1 MLRLFTILSLT
12 LGLLTPTV
20 AENISEEEGRQAVE
34 GIIQS
39 YVKAMQKHDADGL
52 AALYTKDALIVRPAG
67 PISGIAEITHFYQ
80 DVVKI
85 VIDLAVD
92 IETVKVLG
100 DGVILANGVAQNTMK
115 GPDGSPQKG
124 PKTYWVQNAV
134 RQNGVWKIR
143 MLASSSTG
151 FNAPAE
157 KRDQ

>member
-1 MLRLFTILSLT
+1 
-12 LGLLTPTV
+12 
-20 AENISEEEGRQAVE
+20 
-34 GIIQS
+34 
-39 YVKAMQKHDADGL
+39 
-52 AALYTKDALIVRPAG
+52 
-67 PISGIAEITHFYQ
+67 
-80 DVVKI
+80 VKI

-92 IETVKVLG
+92 IDKVKVLG

-143 MLASSSTG
+143 MLASSTG
-151 FNAPAE
+151 FTAPAE

>member
-1 MLRLFTILSLT
+1 M
-12 LGLLTPTV
+12 
-20 AENISEEEGRQAVE
+20 
-34 GIIQS
+34 
-39 YVKAMQKHDADGL
+39 
-52 AALYTKDALIVRPAG
+52 
-67 PISGIAEITHFYQ
+67 
-80 DVVKI
+80 
-85 VIDLAVD
+85 
-92 IETVKVLG
+92 
-100 DGVILANGVAQNTMK
+100 MK